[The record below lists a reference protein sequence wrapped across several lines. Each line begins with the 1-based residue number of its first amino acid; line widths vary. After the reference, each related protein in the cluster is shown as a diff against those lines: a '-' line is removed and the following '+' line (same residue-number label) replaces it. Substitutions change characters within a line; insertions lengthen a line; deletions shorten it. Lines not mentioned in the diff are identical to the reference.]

1 MSGSARERADRAA
14 TVLVRIVIV
23 LAVLFLLLP
32 VVVGIAMSFDARS
45 FLGPFPPKALSLR
58 WYERFFSDPVFMR
71 GLRVSVLLAVA
82 ATLVSTV
89 IGVAAAVGLD
99 RGRFPGRDALVALF
113 LSPLIVPAVVIGFA
127 MLLFY
132 SWLGIGDGFLRLL
145 GGHIVIT
152 FPYTLRATLAGL
164 AGIRPSLVEAAM
176 SLGATPRRAFFDVT
190 LPLARTGIFAGAVL
204 AFAFSFDEVA
214 VSLFLAD
221 PQSTPLPVAL
231 VSMMRANFDL
241 TVAAASTL
249 LVGVTV
255 VLILVLDRLV
265 GIDRIVGQGVYRA

>member
-1 MSGSARERADRAA
+1 MRLSARERTDRVAGGL
-14 TVLVRIVIV
+14 TRVVIV

-71 GLRVSVLLAVA
+71 GLRVSLLLAVL

-89 IGVAAAVGLD
+89 IGVAAAVGLE
-99 RGRFPGRDALVALF
+99 RARFPGREALVAVF

-152 FPYTLRATLAGL
+152 LPYTLRATLAGL

-221 PQSTPLPVAL
+221 PTSTPLPVAL

-249 LVGVTV
+249 LVAVTV